1 MKKIICSI
9 IIEASLVVVE
19 VVDLPVV
26 VVVGLGVVGL
36 GVVGLGVVVVMDS
49 NYTKNEISRFGIL
62 HLLIKYRNKE
72 GNNWPPEYV
81 PEYPPR

>member
-1 MKKIICSI
+1 MLYYQTQHYKIICNI
-9 IIEASLVVVE
+9 IIGASLVVVE
-19 VVDLPVV
+19 IVDVPVV

-62 HLLIKYRNKE
+62 HLLIKYRNIIYQYFSK
-72 GNNWPPEYV
+72 
-81 PEYPPR
+81 